1 MEGGRQLEALK
12 RVRTVVEEEVQIT
25 VEKVKRQK
33 GTLTNKEKQK
43 MKSRT
48 KMKKLR
54 RLKKRRKRK
63 KYDSAALLP
72 WKKKCP
78 LWRVFFFFFP
88 SLGWFSP
95 SFFEVPSSP

>member
-63 KYDSAALLP
+63 MIAQHSYLGRKNVRSG
-72 WKKKCP
+72 
-78 LWRVFFFFFP
+78 VFFFFF
-88 SLGWFSP
+88 FSFSRLVQ
-95 SFFEVPSSP
+95 SFLL